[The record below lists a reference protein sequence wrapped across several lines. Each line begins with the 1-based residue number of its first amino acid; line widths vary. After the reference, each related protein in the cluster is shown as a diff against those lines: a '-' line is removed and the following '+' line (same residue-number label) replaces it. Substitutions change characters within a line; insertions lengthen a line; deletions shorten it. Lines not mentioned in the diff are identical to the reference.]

1 MGTKRGASLKRP
13 FPCPPCPLPFRGRL
27 PPPRPMVPLLCGAV
41 CLSSGPLPHARIP
54 PSPAPGL
61 YCASVGRPEWGPR
74 PSWHLSPSCPRLSP
88 WAAENSQE
96 VPPGTRPAPEK
107 WHGLSESKP
116 KGPSRKHL
124 HAQQS
129 VSAQKAGR
137 PCDFEGFP
145 QSKAIAPFSE
155 TSSGWDPV
163 KNTKH
168 LKWFGVR
175 KPEFW
180 YQHCA

>member
-1 MGTKRGASLKRP
+1 MHPSHPAQLLDSIV
-13 FPCPPCPLPFRGRL
+13 
-27 PPPRPMVPLLCGAV
+27 PPRWAD
-41 CLSSGPLPHARIP
+41 LSGD
-54 PSPAPGL
+54 PGL
-61 YCASVGRPEWGPR
+61 PSASAPPVPGSLPGQRRTLRRCHLELGQTPE
-74 PSWHLSPSCPRLSP
+74 
-88 WAAENSQE
+88 E
-96 VPPGTRPAPEK
+96 

-129 VSAQKAGR
+129 VSAQKAGHLF
-137 PCDFEGFP
+137 DFAGFP
-145 QSKAIAPFSE
+145 QSKAITPFSE

-163 KNTKH
+163 KNTKY
-168 LKWFGVR
+168 LEWFGVR